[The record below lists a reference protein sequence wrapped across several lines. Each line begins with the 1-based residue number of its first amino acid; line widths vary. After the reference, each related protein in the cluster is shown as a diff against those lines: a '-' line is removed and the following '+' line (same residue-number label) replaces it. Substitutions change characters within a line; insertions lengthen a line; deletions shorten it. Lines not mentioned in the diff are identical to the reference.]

1 MGFNTSSKLYGNL
14 YRLTGAFGLSMST
27 ASLDSTDNTKDEEM
41 RREILIRLNVM
52 IEMSTIFRFSEV
64 AFKS

>member
-1 MGFNTSSKLYGNL
+1 
-14 YRLTGAFGLSMST
+14 MSI
-27 ASLDSTDNTKDEEM
+27 ASLDSIDNTKDEEM

-64 AFKS
+64 AFKSRGHHCNLWFVTKFPNRKIFYVLN

>member
-1 MGFNTSSKLYGNL
+1 
-14 YRLTGAFGLSMST
+14 MST